1 MPKIEGKDITEAL
14 VARRGIDSDTA
25 ASIAR
30 AADGNWLAAVEQLM
44 PDSESRMFL
53 DLFIMLMRQVYAK
66 DVRGMKKWSETTG
79 GFGREKQKRLLAYFM
94 RMIREAFVSNFN
106 APELSYM
113 TREEEQ
119 FVKKFGRFI
128 NETNVIEI
136 NDLFELA
143 VRDISQNT
151 NQKVV
156 FFDTALRLTVLL
168 LRK

>member
-1 MPKIEGKDITEAL
+1 
-14 VARRGIDSDTA
+14 
-25 ASIAR
+25 
-30 AADGNWLAAVEQLM
+30 
-44 PDSESRMFL
+44 
-53 DLFIMLMRQVYAK
+53 
-66 DVRGMKKWSETTG
+66 
-79 GFGREKQKRLLAYFM
+79 M

-106 APELSYM
+106 TPELSYM
-113 TREEEQ
+113 TRDEEQ

>member
-1 MPKIEGKDITEAL
+1 
-14 VARRGIDSDTA
+14 
-25 ASIAR
+25 
-30 AADGNWLAAVEQLM
+30 
-44 PDSESRMFL
+44 
-53 DLFIMLMRQVYAK
+53 
-66 DVRGMKKWSETTG
+66 
-79 GFGREKQKRLLAYFM
+79 M

-113 TREEEQ
+113 THEEEQ